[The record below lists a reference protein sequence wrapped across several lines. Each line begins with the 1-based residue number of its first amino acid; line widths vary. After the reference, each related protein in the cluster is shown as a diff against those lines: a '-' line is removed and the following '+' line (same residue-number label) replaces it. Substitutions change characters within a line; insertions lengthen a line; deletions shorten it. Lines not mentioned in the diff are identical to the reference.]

1 VQVEE
6 IEIPLVSGTLDG
18 LADGPDGAL
27 DDESERPES
36 SVAVDSLD
44 TANAAAIYA
53 HEAEIEIDF
62 SGLDAELCE
71 LSRAEDISDV
81 DKQFKEKLV
90 GMATQLDSMRPNLSA
105 GKKLAGI
112 SDKLVESNLAF
123 TEVQAESKRIAAKF
137 AKVQQERTTLFLE
150 AFEHVKD
157 NIGSIYKLL
166 TTSKKNKVQ
175 QGGTAFLGMENTEEP
190 YVTCP
195 LPISSVIF
203 VALILLQ
210 VS

>member
-123 TEVQAESKRIAAKF
+123 TEVQADSKRIAAKF

-195 LPISSVIF
+195 LPISPVIF